1 MLKVGTSAA
10 KIEPN
15 FDPFLYAHR
24 MTGLVLREED
34 VVKLAC
40 EFLQNRDLHIS
51 QVRLQYEVT
60 LQQYSALYS

>member
-1 MLKVGTSAA
+1 MLKVVTSAA
-10 KIEPN
+10 KIDPN
-15 FDPFLYAHR
+15 SDPYLYAPR

-51 QVRLQYEVT
+51 QVRQQYE
-60 LQQYSALYS
+60 AN